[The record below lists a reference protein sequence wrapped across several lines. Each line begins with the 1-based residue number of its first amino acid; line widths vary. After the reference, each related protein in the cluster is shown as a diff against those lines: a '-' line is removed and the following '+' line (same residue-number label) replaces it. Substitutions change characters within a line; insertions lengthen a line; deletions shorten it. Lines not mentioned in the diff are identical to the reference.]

1 MEIKYRWVVWF
12 GIVVVLAMIV
22 SLFLGRRKRNRN
34 TDYEGGKK
42 IAGPIYSL
50 EDGYFRKKIRVYRTC
65 LALLLAFCAVTTL
78 FTFVMIAK
86 PYHKE
91 RVQDERYCRD
101 IMLCIDISTSVDYL
115 NENLLE
121 ELKGTVDEL
130 HGERFGIVLFNTS
143 PILLSPLTDDYEY
156 IKEQL
161 DTIAECLKYRN
172 ASDADDLFSDG
183 MSDMYEWLYY
193 DSYITSGTLVGNE
206 ERGSSLIGDGLAAA
220 ACDFSEKD
228 KDRTKVVIFSTDNDI
243 QGTPV
248 ATLDEAASICK
259 NNGVTVYGVGT
270 KEMTPEN
277 KASMKKAVEST
288 GGQFFLEEES
298 GTFDQIVASIEK
310 ISKNLVKTRML
321 VQETPRIELPFIAL
335 VVAFAIMLAIGRV
348 IKI

>member
-1 MEIKYRWVVWF
+1 MDLKYRWIIWV
-12 GIVVVLAMIV
+12 GIVVAVAMIV
-22 SLFLGRRKRNRN
+22 SLFIGRREEKKKY
-34 TDYEGGKK
+34 DGGKK
-42 IAGPIYSL
+42 IAGPIYSRD
-50 EDGYFRKKIRVYRTC
+50 EEYFKRKVNVYRIG
-65 LALLLAFCAVTTL
+65 LAMVIVACILSLVFSFFMMAR
-78 FTFVMIAK
+78 
-86 PYHKE
+86 PYKKE

-121 ELKGTVDEL
+121 ELKETVDQL

-156 IKEQL
+156 IKEEL
-161 DTIAECLKYRN
+161 DMIAKCLKYRN
-172 ASDADDLFSDG
+172 SENTDDMFSNG

-220 ACDFSEKD
+220 ACDFSDKD
-228 KDRTKVVIFSTDNDI
+228 KDRTKIVIFSTDNDI
-243 QGTPV
+243 QGNPV

-259 NNGVTVYGVGT
+259 NSGVTVYGVGT

-277 KASMKKAVEST
+277 RLSMKKAVEST

-298 GTFDQIVASIEK
+298 GTFDQIVTSIEK
-310 ISKNLVKTRML
+310 VSKNLVKTRT
-321 VQETPRIELPFIAL
+321 VVEEIPKVEIPFIAML
-335 VVAFAIMLAIGRV
+335 IAFAAMLGIGRM
-348 IKI
+348 IKL